1 MILVSGIV
9 ARLRSSEVIMR
20 KSLAAAA
27 AFAALWLSPA
37 VAEEPSDILNV
48 SYDVS
53 RELYADIDKAF
64 VAKYKAET
72 GKDITINQSHGGS
85 SKQARAVL
93 DGLQADVVTFNQVTD
108 IQVLHDQTDL
118 VTADRQSRFPNNSV
132 PYYSLPAFLVR
143 KGNPKSV
150 TDWSDLVR
158 DDVKVVFP
166 NPKTSGNGRYTYLAA
181 YAYALEANKGD
192 QEKAKEFVRKL
203 FANVPVFDTGGRAA
217 ITTFVEHGIGDVLV
231 TFEAEVQSIGSQYGK
246 DKTTDLVIPPVS
258 LRADFPVAVVDK
270 VVDERGSHKLAETYL
285 QYLYTPEAQE
295 IIAAHYNRRIDKE
308 IAAKHAN
315 DFANVRLLTVKDVFG
330 GWQKVQEEHLA
341 NGGILDQLYV
351 NR

>member
-1 MILVSGIV
+1 
-9 ARLRSSEVIMR
+9 
-20 KSLAAAA
+20 
-27 AFAALWLSPA
+27 
-37 VAEEPSDILNV
+37 
-48 SYDVS
+48 
-53 RELYADIDKAF
+53 
-64 VAKYKAET
+64 
-72 GKDITINQSHGGS
+72 
-85 SKQARAVL
+85 
-93 DGLQADVVTFNQVTD
+93 
-108 IQVLHDQTDL
+108 
-118 VTADRQSRFPNNSV
+118 
-132 PYYSLPAFLVR
+132 
-143 KGNPKSV
+143 
-150 TDWSDLVR
+150 
-158 DDVKVVFP
+158 
-166 NPKTSGNGRYTYLAA
+166 YLAA

-246 DKTTDLVIPPVS
+246 DKTDLVIPPVS

-341 NGGILDQLYV
+341 RYSRPALREPLNPCIRAGAERSCRRPKFRVLSDKSASCFRESPQASSVLCAPVGRFARTASQRHGRSPRCAGSSI
-351 NR
+351 